1 MGQVKKLNFNFMKHT
16 TNPMQRLARSISD
29 SDLMLKICSQ
39 TEDTMDAIY
48 KTSTP
53 VIKKIKLLFFKK
65 GKMMRTFH
73 YITKLFD
80 RGDYIEIKNVINVL
94 HKTLPPFHRPRHHK
108 HIMLIDYCHILLQLR
123 GLSSIEQRLPLAK
136 EYLETL
142 DITHELGKNIEAHIC
157 SLF

>member
-1 MGQVKKLNFNFMKHT
+1 
-16 TNPMQRLARSISD
+16 MQRLVRSISD
-29 SDLMLKICSQ
+29 SELMLKICSQ

-80 RGDYIEIKNVINVL
+80 RGDYTEIKNVIDIL

-108 HIMLIDYCHILLQLR
+108 HIMLMEYCDILLKLKNKNF
-123 GLSSIEQRLPLAK
+123 EQRLLLSK

-157 SLF
+157 SLFRKE